1 MCFIINT
8 ECACGCYA
16 FVSEHKC
23 TPPCPAEDP
32 KVIRTVVLAHDCRRP
47 GHCPRVDAYWAWM
60 FNNQLASAEH
70 WQEYVKLA
78 ESKKLNEM
86 DRLEVLSTWHYADAF
101 KAYEDAQGDVLAN
114 QLSPAIP
121 SSSSAAANI
130 LPLPRASSNAIYSYR
145 APLGPPVD
153 FESAASRRR
162 TQNIGPLP
170 RQSAGPPPPPVT
182 QTNGRPATTPA
193 RGNPDQAD
201 RRSGPRP
208 TPIANPHA
216 GSNFGNDALQ
226 IPHAGPS
233 FASSS
238 RRQPPISN
246 LTEALGPPPRL
257 RPRLP
262 TGSGLGQTD
271 ENKGNRE
278 KSNREKSN
286 GEKSNGEKSNG
297 EKGNEGKGSGEKS
310 NEGKGKKKEG
320 TRGNGDEEEE
330 NGVNSDEENA
340 NDENG
345 NKEAD
350 NKEGDNKEA
359 GNTEAGNKEAGN
371 KAEGSGYGSNDMDIK
386 EEEDSEEEPYGEIA
400 QSR

>member
-1 MCFIINT
+1 M
-8 ECACGCYA
+8 
-16 FVSEHKC
+16 
-23 TPPCPAEDP
+23 
-32 KVIRTVVLAHDCRRP
+32 
-47 GHCPRVDAYWAWM
+47 
-60 FNNQLASAEH
+60 
-70 WQEYVKLA
+70 
-78 ESKKLNEM
+78 
-86 DRLEVLSTWHYADAF
+86 
-101 KAYEDAQGDVLAN
+101 
-114 QLSPAIP
+114 
-121 SSSSAAANI
+121 
-130 LPLPRASSNAIYSYR
+130 
-145 APLGPPVD
+145 
-153 FESAASRRR
+153 
-162 TQNIGPLP
+162 
-170 RQSAGPPPPPVT
+170 T

-208 TPIANPHA
+208 TPIAKPHA

-226 IPHAGPS
+226 ITHAGPS

-246 LTEALGPPPRL
+246 LTEAPGPPPRL

-271 ENKGNRE
+271 ENKGSR
-278 KSNREKSN
+278 
-286 GEKSNGEKSNG
+286 EKSNGEKSNG
-297 EKGNEGKGSGEKS
+297 EKGNEGKGNKAEGSGEKG

-359 GNTEAGNKEAGN
+359 GNTEAGNK
-371 KAEGSGYGSNDMDIK
+371 AEGSGYGSNDIDIK